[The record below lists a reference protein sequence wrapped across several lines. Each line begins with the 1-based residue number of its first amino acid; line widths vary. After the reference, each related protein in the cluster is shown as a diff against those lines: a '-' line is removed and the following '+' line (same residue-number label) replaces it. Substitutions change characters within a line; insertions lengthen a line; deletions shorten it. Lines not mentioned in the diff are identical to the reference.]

1 MATYNGARFLRA
13 QLDSIAAQA
22 RPPDELVVCD
32 DGSTD
37 ATVAIAEAFAREAP
51 FPVRVERNPQRLGAH
66 QNFARALARCAGN
79 AVAFADQDDIWL
91 PAKLGRLLAAMED
104 GDAAFAFCDARLI
117 AEDGTPL
124 RGRTLLDR
132 RFPLDAIARAFAP
145 GGRPLPLMLKRDFI
159 YGTTLVFDASLREAL
174 LPVPDGW
181 SHDTWVVNMLVLLGE
196 RGAAVLEPLVL
207 YRQHGVQ
214 ASGGMTAPKRVPYAT
229 QLAAYEALRERA
241 LAVAPALGRSV
252 APADLALLDE
262 KIRYLRALV
271 EIERLPL
278 HRRAAPIARELLS
291 GRWRRYSPRV
301 FRIRPRWR
309 IGPGAA

>member
-1 MATYNGARFLRA
+1 MATYNGAPYLSA
-13 QLDSIAAQA
+13 QLESVAAQT
-22 RPPDELVVCD
+22 RLPDELVVCD

-37 ATVAIAEAFAREAP
+37 ATVPIAEAFARQAP
-51 FPVRVERNPQRLGAH
+51 FAVRVERNPRRLGAH
-66 QNFARALARCAGN
+66 QNFARAMSLCAGQ
-79 AVAFADQDDIWL
+79 AIAFADQDDIWL
-91 PAKLGRLLAAMED
+91 PARLERLLAAMEQR
-104 GDAAFAFCDARLI
+104 GAAFAFCDARLI
-117 AEDGTPL
+117 GEDG
-124 RGRTLLDR
+124 RAIGGRTLLDR
-132 RFPLDAIARAFAP
+132 RFPLDAIARAFSP

-174 LPVPDGW
+174 LPIPDGW

-196 RGAAVLEPLVL
+196 RGVAVLEPLVL

-214 ASGGMTAPKRVPYAT
+214 ASGGMSAPKRVPYAT

-241 LAVAPALGRSV
+241 RAVAPALARNV
-252 APADLALLDE
+252 DPDDLRRLDE

-278 HRRAAPIARELLS
+278 PRRAAPIAREVLS

-309 IGPGAA
+309 LGS